1 MEQLLALTKARVLK
15 ISADDAR
22 QTQELEEYSARN
34 AKVRELMAAAM
45 ARRKKE
51 RDILNQAKGE
61 AEALTQED

>member
-1 MEQLLALTKARVLK
+1 MEQLIALTKARAVK
-15 ISADDAR
+15 VSPEDAR

-51 RDILNQAKGE
+51 RDILNQARGE
-61 AEALTQED
+61 AEALTREE